1 MASEEHARRTLNR
14 FITSFNAALAGPPS
28 NPLDPEGAHI
38 ERWST
43 ALVGSNLI
51 LAGWTERH
59 PTFGRTKVWTS
70 RLIHITAD
78 RKCAR
83 TANRWYS
90 LGKPFSTE
98 MEVLFPDTQDLE
110 ASISSSPDFVTV
122 PMEWADRAM
131 ADFPNLMTKL
141 AAGSAC
147 KDLVPQFEE
156 IEAKWPPTEGFVRH

>member
-14 FITSFNAALAGPPS
+14 FITSFNAALAGPPTD
-28 NPLDPEGAHI
+28 PLDPEVAHI
-38 ERWST
+38 ELWAT
-43 ALVGSNLI
+43 AVVGSNLV

-59 PTFGRTKVWTS
+59 PVFGETKVWTS

-78 RKCAR
+78 QKWAR
-83 TANRWYS
+83 TASRWYS
-90 LGKPFSTE
+90 LGKPFSAE
-98 MEVLFPDTQDLE
+98 MEELFPGAQHLE
-110 ASISSSPDFVTV
+110 AAISSSPDFVTV
-122 PMEWADRAM
+122 PMEVAVRAM

-156 IEAKWPPTEGFVRH
+156 IEAKWPPTDGVARH